1 MTDRPLDRPA
11 VSLLLETT
19 SPQSS
24 RKGGIAMSMVPEKPI
39 MSKQTYAAPMSYTG
53 SARRISAWVKRVGNS
68 PGTAIAAWTAA
79 ALAIVGVWALVTV
92 WYAITL
98 GLFGLFTFPYRLI
111 RRGQRKQLHVQ

>member
-1 MTDRPLDRPA
+1 
-11 VSLLLETT
+11 
-19 SPQSS
+19 
-24 RKGGIAMSMVPEKPI
+24 MSMVPEKPI

-111 RRGQRKQLHVQ
+111 RRGQRKQLHVQKQQLATMQAMMVQQQAVLAQGRTENRPSQ